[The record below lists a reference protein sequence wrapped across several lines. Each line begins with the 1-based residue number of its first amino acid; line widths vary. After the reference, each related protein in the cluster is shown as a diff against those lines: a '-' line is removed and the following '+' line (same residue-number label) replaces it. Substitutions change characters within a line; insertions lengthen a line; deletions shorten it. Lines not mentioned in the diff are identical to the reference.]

1 MTKDYCLQWTVSKV
15 FIVSDLWWFR
25 QNSDQ
30 KQRNR
35 NEIRSSINFIN
46 DNFSHV
52 MQRGAKIK

>member
-15 FIVSDLWWFR
+15 FIVSDLRWFR